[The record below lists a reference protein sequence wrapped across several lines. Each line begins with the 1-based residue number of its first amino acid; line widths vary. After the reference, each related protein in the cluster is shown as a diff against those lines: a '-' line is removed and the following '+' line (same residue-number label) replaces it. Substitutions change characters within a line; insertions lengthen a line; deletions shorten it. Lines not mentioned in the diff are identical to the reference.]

1 MNEEINALRNEV
13 ERMKVMIG
21 ILTDRLKQVDPA
33 GVREIR
39 DLFFDP
45 ASNDIRQLED
55 GKHQSKGNV
64 TPVANETNLI
74 KGNATI
80 SAIPLQPAGEL
91 RINDKALNDTI
102 GEQIPI
108 NTIPF
113 NIERE
118 ILTDKTIP
126 LDTQRELLQG
136 NNIPLQIAREFTLKS
151 TIPPQ
156 KNVFVLQ
163 PPYITTSTALASV
176 DAKKVSKVLH
186 NGDLKGC
193 RIVNIQRTALLL
205 KHLCTNMYCSIGI
218 IQPLTGFTT
227 GGLGKMMILLRKRGL
242 IKRKRY
248 CTYYLTDK
256 GLAILYMA
264 AVMAGETMRNETD

>member
-1 MNEEINALRNEV
+1 MNEELYALRNEV

-21 ILTDRLKQVDPA
+21 ILIDRLKQVDPA

-39 DLFFDP
+39 DLFFGP
-45 ASNDIRQLED
+45 TINDTHTNNKTE
-55 GKHQSKGNV
+55 GNAI
-64 TPVANETNLI
+64 PVANETN
-74 KGNATI
+74 ATEGI
-80 SAIPLQPAGEL
+80 APVSAIPSQIAREL
-91 RINDKALNDTI
+91 RINDKATNDTLR
-102 GEQIPI
+102 ETIPI
-108 NTIPF
+108 NIIPF
-113 NIERE
+113 NIDRE
-118 ILTDKTIP
+118 IMTDQKNP
-126 LDTQRELLQG
+126 FDSQRELQQH
-136 NNIPLQIAREFTLKS
+136 NFIPLQVTREFSQKQ
-151 TIPPQ
+151 TILPQ
-156 KNVFVLQ
+156 KNVFVLK
-163 PPYITTSTALASV
+163 PPYIATSTTLALV
-176 DAKKVSKVLH
+176 DARKISKVLH

-264 AVMAGETMRNETD
+264 AVVG